1 MSEQNASNSAKA
13 PTKVRVACFENVVW
27 IRAEGR
33 GNYQSSGPIRRFV
46 QAMIQRGYQR
56 YVVDLAACDHMDST
70 FMGTLAGL
78 SQSIGT
84 LSHGTLTVIN
94 VNPRNI
100 ELLENL
106 GLHLLFIV
114 EALGDPQR
122 IPAEVGAELMELPMM
137 GNPEKEIVLAAHEA
151 LVAANPDN
159 ASRFKDVVDYLKK
172 ESEIQPAG

>member
-1 MSEQNASNSAKA
+1 M
-13 PTKVRVACFENVVW
+13 
-27 IRAEGR
+27 
-33 GNYQSSGPIRRFV
+33 
-46 QAMIQRGYQR
+46 
-56 YVVDLAACDHMDST
+56 
-70 FMGTLAGL
+70 
-78 SQSIGT
+78 
-84 LSHGTLTVIN
+84 
-94 VNPRNI
+94 
-100 ELLENL
+100 
-106 GLHLLFIV
+106 LFIV